1 MKNGHEPKEGRE
13 KNTKKQ
19 TWLCQGETEQTQ
31 KNKIANI
38 TKHNKAYMTFVF
50 HHSHSTF
57 HVIRHPVILHT
68 QLQRVQTEV
77 VQS

>member
-1 MKNGHEPKEGRE
+1 MDMNQKKEE
-13 KNTKKQ
+13 KK
-19 TWLCQGETEQTQ
+19 TQ
-31 KNKIANI
+31 KNKHGCVRERQNNKITNI

>member
-1 MKNGHEPKEGRE
+1 MDMNQKKEE
-13 KNTKKQ
+13 KTKNTKKKHGCVRERQ
-19 TWLCQGETEQTQ
+19 N
-31 KNKIANI
+31 NKITNI
-38 TKHNKAYMTFVF
+38 TKHYKAYMTFVF

>member
-1 MKNGHEPKEGRE
+1 MNQKKEE
-13 KNTKKQ
+13 KK
-19 TWLCQGETEQTQ
+19 TQ
-31 KNKIANI
+31 KNKHGCVRERQNNKITNI
-38 TKHNKAYMTFVF
+38 TKHNRANNMTFVF

-57 HVIRHPVILHT
+57 HVVRHTVILHT